1 MKLLPSL
8 LTTLLAVTGY
18 TDIANAL
25 SVGRNPLRKTT
36 QIEDVHFTTDWQLV
50 HAWSTFATT
59 FKLVDGSKERR
70 IRLELSPNEDVIS
83 KDAYV
88 QVIGPDGQPKYGRT
102 IDRAEHRVFK
112 GSAFVRASEHDQWR
126 NAGWARVMVVADGR
140 TPLFEG
146 AFSIDGDNHH
156 VETATNFARTRHDE
170 DPTPQRTDKAGK
182 GEYMVAWRDSDIRG
196 QGDEGDWSELRRRD
210 GSLVPRKASGC
221 GVDDNH
227 VRVDAEGGN
236 EDGPMRHKI
245 RDVSPNLASSPLD
258 RLMAR
263 QNRNDVANIGSTRG
277 CPTTRRVALIGIAT
291 DCNYRGA
298 FSSDQDVR
306 ANIVNLVNTA
316 SALYERTFNITFAI
330 RNLTISARECPT
342 QTNDDNAWNT
352 ACSPSTSISTRL
364 SQFSNWRG
372 RLNDNAA
379 FWTLFSTCTTNTA
392 VGISWL
398 GAACMKGSTRD
409 RTGTSVA
416 GANYVARTN
425 GGQSE
430 WQVFA
435 HEVGHTFGADH
446 DCNSDLCATSD
457 GTCCPLSSTTCDA
470 RSQFIMNPSANRGI
484 DNFSQCTI
492 GSVCSQLGA
501 GTVSM
506 RCLVDNRDVET
517 AVDPVCGNG
526 IVEASEQCDSKNPCC
541 DSATCRYRAGATCDP
556 SSDGCCTAQ
565 CGVAPAERVCR
576 PSTGTCDPEEKC
588 DGKAAQCPPNV
599 DNTNPNGRGC
609 TSNGGGIVGDIGATA
624 SNWFEQNKPLAIG
637 LIAGIGGLIALL
649 TVCCCISSCR
659 RKRAVRRQRQQ
670 MIAARNAQAASQ
682 PGFANGA
689 PGSGPLPPPPS
700 YWASSSPPM
709 AQQPGW
715 RPQRTMSARYA

>member
-1 MKLLPSL
+1 M
-8 LTTLLAVTGY
+8 
-18 TDIANAL
+18 
-25 SVGRNPLRKTT
+25 RRTT

-70 IRLELSPNEDVIS
+70 IRLELAPNDDVIS
-83 KDAYV
+83 SDAYV
-88 QVIGPDGQPKYGRT
+88 QVIGPDGQPRYGRT

-126 NAGWARVMVVADGR
+126 DAGWARIMVVADGR

-156 VETATNFARTRHDE
+156 VQTATNFANTRHE
-170 DPTPQRTDKAGK
+170 QDPAPQRTDKVGK

-196 QGDEGDWSELRRRD
+196 QGDHEDWTELRRRD
-210 GSLVPRKASGC
+210 GSVLPRKASGC
-221 GVDDNH
+221 GVDDNL
-227 VRVDAEGGN
+227 VRVDAEGDG
-236 EDGPMRHKI
+236 EDSPLRHKI
-245 RDVSPNLASSPLD
+245 RDVSPNLAASPLD

-263 QNRNDVANIGSTRG
+263 QNRNDVANIGSTQG

-306 ANIVNLVNTA
+306 QNIVNIVNTA
-316 SALYERTFNITFAI
+316 SALYERTFNITLAI
-330 RNLTISARECPT
+330 RNLTISDRQCPS
-342 QTNDDNAWNT
+342 QTNADNAWNT
-352 ACSPSTSISTRL
+352 PCNQQTTISTRL

-379 FWTLFSTCTTNTA
+379 FWTLMSTCTTNTA
-392 VGISWL
+392 VGIAWL
-398 GAACMKGSTRD
+398 GAACMRGSQRD
-409 RTGTSVA
+409 RTGTAVA

-435 HEVGHTFGADH
+435 HETGHTFGADH
-446 DCNSDLCATSD
+446 DCNSDLCAVADNS
-457 GTCCPLSSTTCDA
+457 CCPLSRDTCDA
-470 RSQFIMNPSANRGI
+470 RARFIMNPSAQRGI
-484 DNFSQCTI
+484 DSFSPCTI

-506 RCLVDNRDVET
+506 RCLVDNRDVTT
-517 AVDPVCGNG
+517 AVGATCGNG
-526 IVEASEQCDSKNPCC
+526 IVETGEQCDSSNPCC
-541 DSATCRYRAGATCDP
+541 DRATCRYRAGATCDP
-556 SSDGCCTAQ
+556 SSDGCCTSQ
-565 CGVAPAERVCR
+565 CGVAPKDRVCR
-576 PSTGTCDPEEKC
+576 PSTGTCDPEERC
-588 DGKAAQCPPNV
+588 DGSVAACPENV

-609 TSNGGGIVGDIGATA
+609 TSNGGGTLGDIGATA

-637 LIAGIGGLIALL
+637 LIAGIGGVIVLL
-649 TVCCCISSCR
+649 TVCCCISSWR
-659 RKRAVRRQRQQ
+659 RKRAIRRRRQQ
-670 MIAARNAQAASQ
+670 MIAARTSQ
-682 PGFANGA
+682 TAGRPPPGFATGA

-700 YWASSSPPM
+700 YWSSAAPPPM